1 MKEIESIVV
10 DEVHQILPHANAMA
24 CGSYRRGKETSGDC
38 DILITD
44 PDEEEC
50 GMLPGTVFIYPDL
63 FRSQILFIR
72 ATRTSSRFITG
83 IAPDHQGTLLIIWY
97 CSDDLKQVSDH
108 HLGRCDSYM
117 GVCRV
122 NEV

>member
-10 DEVHQILPHANAMA
+10 DEVHQILPRANAMA

-72 ATRTSSRFITG
+72 ATRTSSPQKVYHRYSSRPPGNVTDYLVLLRRSHTSIG
-83 IAPDHQGTLLIIWY
+83 SSLGTL
-97 CSDDLKQVSDH
+97 
-108 HLGRCDSYM
+108 
-117 GVCRV
+117 
-122 NEV
+122 